1 MLKVGE
7 IMLPVK
13 VNANCT
19 IINGPLEGYTGKVV
33 AFNYLLNEVEI
44 DLGDNLKYITV
55 HENIEQK

>member
-1 MLKVGE
+1 
-7 IMLPVK
+7 MLPVK